1 MSAALRGAG
10 GARRGRGP
18 RRLLSPRAPK
28 SNGNKKRGRGRG
40 GRALRG
46 VAARSCSYH
55 VGGESGGGGGGRV
68 RAVLEVRVVTRGRGG
83 EGGRSGIRGKSG
95 ARRRSPKFIGSGSGN
110 HAGAVRR
117 ARVESQGGRR
127 LVQVALRIRHGP
139 AHTYTRGPGGAAA
152 LGWGRAGAGAG
163 RPRQPGSGTA
173 PRPALGTTSRSLC
186 PRSLL
191 RSPLCLCPSHRGGG
205 EGGSLFFFF
214 FLSLP
219 LPPRSRFPQG
229 PAKML
234 SWKSQLLTPS
244 ARPGEAPP
252 SRGVVRRPGRARARG
267 GAQPAPGLR
276 APALPAPSTSSRA
289 ARGRAGADATFGVCR
304 AAGRARYERSGSAID
319 VLRVRLPPFPPLP
332 PPKVGRPYG
341 AVRPALQP
349 RSRPVGYRRAGSSRA
364 GREGAQPSRGT
375 GADRAVRTA
384 PTARRLASAI
394 LSDRG
399 DLFPTGNSPGLPP
412 LVALPDPGRGKLLTP
427 VLGPS
432 PPAPLPARG
441 GV

>member
-1 MSAALRGAG
+1 MA
-10 GARRGRGP
+10 P
-18 RRLLSPRAPK
+18 RT
-28 SNGNKKRGRGRG
+28 
-40 GRALRG
+40 
-46 VAARSCSYH
+46 H
-55 VGGESGGGGGGRV
+55 
-68 RAVLEVRVVTRGRGG
+68 T
-83 EGGRSGIRGKSG
+83 
-95 ARRRSPKFIGSGSGN
+95 
-110 HAGAVRR
+110 
-117 ARVESQGGRR
+117 
-127 LVQVALRIRHGP
+127 P
-139 AHTYTRGPGGAAA
+139 AGPGEPPR
-152 LGWGRAGAGAG
+152 WAGAGLG
-163 RPRQPGSGTA
+163 PGLAALASRAAAPLRA
-173 PRPALGTTSRSLC
+173 PRWAPLPARSAPALCCVPLSVSA
-186 PRSLL
+186 PRTE
-191 RSPLCLCPSHRGGG
+191 GGG

-341 AVRPALQP
+341 AVRPAL
-349 RSRPVGYRRAGSSRA
+349 
-364 GREGAQPSRGT
+364 
-375 GADRAVRTA
+375 
-384 PTARRLASAI
+384 ASI
-394 LSDRG
+394 SWH
-399 DLFPTGNSPGLPP
+399 S
-412 LVALPDPGRGKLLTP
+412 V
-427 VLGPS
+427 
-432 PPAPLPARG
+432 
-441 GV
+441 

>member
-1 MSAALRGAG
+1 MRRRSAPGPIGAQLAGKVAGLTGRTSPTSGHCLFVSLYTATRKRLRNSGTQPVLLYIQKQIFFFLLLGKRERSLRRCRCPDRSPRAVSAALRGAG

-205 EGGSLFFFF
+205 
-214 FLSLP
+214 
-219 LPPRSRFPQG
+219 
-229 PAKML
+229 
-234 SWKSQLLTPS
+234 
-244 ARPGEAPP
+244 
-252 SRGVVRRPGRARARG
+252 
-267 GAQPAPGLR
+267 
-276 APALPAPSTSSRA
+276 
-289 ARGRAGADATFGVCR
+289 
-304 AAGRARYERSGSAID
+304 
-319 VLRVRLPPFPPLP
+319 
-332 PPKVGRPYG
+332 
-341 AVRPALQP
+341 
-349 RSRPVGYRRAGSSRA
+349 
-364 GREGAQPSRGT
+364 
-375 GADRAVRTA
+375 
-384 PTARRLASAI
+384 
-394 LSDRG
+394 
-399 DLFPTGNSPGLPP
+399 
-412 LVALPDPGRGKLLTP
+412 
-427 VLGPS
+427 
-432 PPAPLPARG
+432 
-441 GV
+441 